1 MDQPTFGGRKYDAF
15 LFDMDGT
22 ILNSIP
28 AAERVW
34 ERWATEHGLD
44 VESFLLKIHGVR
56 ASETVARF
64 GPAGLDAEAEAAKI
78 TEAEINELEGV
89 VEIPGAGAF
98 LRSLPPSKWAVVT
111 SAPLAL
117 ARARITAAGLP
128 IPSVLITAED
138 VLNGKPD
145 PEGYLLAAER
155 LGADIKR
162 CLIFED
168 AEAGILAAKAAGA
181 ELVVVSPNDAASER
195 RTVQSFEELDYEVS
209 RR

>member
-1 MDQPTFGGRKYDAF
+1 MDQPTFRGRTYDAF

-34 ERWATEHGLD
+34 TRWAIAHGLD
-44 VESFLLKIHGVR
+44 VESFLPKIHGVR

-64 GPAGLDAEAEAAKI
+64 GPPELDSEAEAAKI

-89 VEIPGAGAF
+89 VEIPGAGEF
-98 LRSLPPSKWAVVT
+98 LRSLPQDKWAVVT

-138 VLNGKPD
+138 VQNGKPD
-145 PEGYLLAAER
+145 PEGYRLAADR
-155 LGADIKR
+155 LVADITR

-168 AEAGILAAKAAGA
+168 AEAGILAARAAGA
-181 ELVVVSPNDAASER
+181 ELVVVTSDC
-195 RTVQSFEELDYEVS
+195 LDGHPSVENFLDI
-209 RR
+209 REPRE

>member
-1 MDQPTFGGRKYDAF
+1 MGQPTFDGREYDAF

-34 ERWATEHGLD
+34 TRWAIQHGLD
-44 VESFLLKIHGVR
+44 LERFLPKIHGVR

-89 VEIPGAGAF
+89 VEIPGAGEF
-98 LRSLPPSKWAVVT
+98 LRSLPQDKWAVVT

-117 ARARITAAGLP
+117 ARARIAAAGLP
-128 IPSVLITAED
+128 IPNVLITAEN
-138 VLNGKPD
+138 VNNGKPE
-145 PEGYLLAAER
+145 PEGYLLAARR
-155 LGADIKR
+155 LGADITR

-168 AEAGILAAKAAGA
+168 ADAGILAARASGA
-181 ELVVVSPNDAASER
+181 EFVVVTSDP
-195 RTVQSFEELDYEVS
+195 LDGHPSVENYLDLREP
-209 RR
+209 RE